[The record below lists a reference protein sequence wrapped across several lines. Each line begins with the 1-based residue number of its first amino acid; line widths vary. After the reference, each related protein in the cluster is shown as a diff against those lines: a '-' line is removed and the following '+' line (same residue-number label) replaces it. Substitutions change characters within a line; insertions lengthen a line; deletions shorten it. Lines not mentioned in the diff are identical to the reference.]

1 MSATPEGE
9 RQHGSALGTEGDAE
23 NVGGQRDLDSWST
36 HRLLMMAARFNERR
50 INLQLAPLGL
60 TTSGLA
66 ALTVLDSTG
75 PATQAALAGELEVG
89 AQSIGKV
96 LLRLES
102 RGYLVRERGAID
114 NRSMRVTMTA
124 DGADRLRQA
133 RSLVDALPHAEDE
146 AAAELRRQLRDLI
159 RSLGSLDGSDLGGGE
174 PDVEGSDEEIEEATV
189 QAKPDG
195 DAPGADAPGADTPW
209 GIPGQQ

>member
-1 MSATPEGE
+1 MSATPEGGRRHE
-9 RQHGSALGTEGDAE
+9 SAPSTEGDAE
-23 NVGGQRDLDSWST
+23 NPATRQRDLDSWST

-50 INLQLAPLGL
+50 INHQLAPLGL

-66 ALTVLDSTG
+66 ALTVLNTTG

-114 NRSMRVTMTA
+114 NRSTRVTMTA
-124 DGADRLRQA
+124 AGADRLRQA
-133 RSLVDALPHAEDE
+133 RSLMDGLPHADDE
-146 AAAELRRQLRDLI
+146 SAEELRRHLRDLI
-159 RSLGSLDGSDLGGGE
+159 RSLGTPDGTGLGLGGSDVDTSDGG
-174 PDVEGSDEEIEEATV
+174 PDEAV
-189 QAKPDG
+189 LQAKPEG
-195 DAPGADAPGADTPW
+195 DAPGADSPG
-209 GIPGQQ
+209 GIFGGQS